1 MKFGLSR
8 KDIQQICNVFK
19 KYPEIEAVQIFGS
32 RAMGN
37 HKTGSDVD
45 LVLFGPI
52 SHDTLTKV
60 RFELDEDLPLPYQFD
75 VVSWDEIER
84 EEFKKH
90 IRECGQIFYVLNP
103 KSGMDTTKKN

>member
-1 MKFGLSR
+1 MKFGLSP

-52 SHDTLTKV
+52 SHETLTQV
-60 RFELDEDLPLPYQFD
+60 RFALDEDLPLPYQFD
-75 VVSWDEIER
+75 VVSWGEIER

-90 IRECGQIFYVLNP
+90 IQDFGKTFYLP
-103 KSGMDTTKKN
+103 IQKNLS